1 MGTRNS
7 VEITPKTG
15 KGVSKV
21 KKQKRAFF
29 IFGEIVQRKFWKLI
43 ELNLIYILFCLPIV
57 TFGPATAAMTKIL
70 RYFYTEKP
78 VFLFNDFFKAFK
90 ESFKQSFFVGIVDIA
105 FIASFY
111 LYTKQLMP
119 QIEGTNAAWFY
130 YAVVLLISVIFI
142 IGNFYIYVQIV
153 TLTLKLPAIIKNAF
167 YLIFLAVIPNFVSLS
182 VFIIILTLVL
192 LFIPYSLA
200 VMALIGFSFLGLV
213 IVFNS
218 YRVVVKIIVNPY
230 YEARG
235 EKNPEEAIF
244 ENQSSVFTDM
254 GEQEETYEPVFT
266 GKAKGKGKVI
276 K

>member
-15 KGVSKV
+15 RGVSKV
-21 KKQKRAFF
+21 RKQKRAIF
-29 IFGEIVQRKFWKLI
+29 IFTDVFKRKFWKLI

-57 TFGPATAAMTKIL
+57 TFGPATAAMTKML

-78 VFLFNDFFKAFK
+78 VFLFSDFVKAFK
-90 ESFKQSFFVGIVDIA
+90 ESFKQSFLVGIVDIL
-105 FIASFY
+105 FIVSFC
-111 LYTKQLMP
+111 LYTIQLLP
-119 QIEGTNAAWFY
+119 QVEGTDSAWFY
-130 YAVVLLISVIFI
+130 YALVLLVSVIFI

-153 TLTLKLPAIIKNAF
+153 TLTLKMSAIIKNAF
-167 YLIFLAVIPNFVSLS
+167 YLIFLAVVPNFVSLS
-182 VFIIILTLVL
+182 VFVIMATLTL

-200 VMALIGFSFLGLV
+200 VMLLIGFSTVGLV
-213 IVFNS
+213 VVINS

-235 EKNPEEAIF
+235 EKNPEEAVF
-244 ENQSSVFTDM
+244 ENQSAVFTDM
-254 GEQEETYEPVFT
+254 GEEEQANEPVFT
-266 GKAKGKGKVI
+266 GKARGKGKVI

>member
-21 KKQKRAFF
+21 KKEKRALF
-29 IFGEIVQRKFWKLI
+29 IFADLFKRKFWKLV

-57 TFGPATAAMTKIL
+57 TFGPATAAMTKML

-78 VFLFNDFFKAFK
+78 VFLFSDFFKAFK
-90 ESFKQSFFVGIVDIA
+90 ESFKQSFLVGIFDIL
-105 FIASFY
+105 FIISFC
-111 LYTKQLMP
+111 LYTIQLLP
-119 QIEGTNAAWFY
+119 RVEGTDWAWFY
-130 YAVVLLISVIFI
+130 YALVLLVSVIFI

-153 TLTLKLPAIIKNAF
+153 TLTLKMPAIIKNAF
-167 YLIFLAVIPNFVSLS
+167 YLIFLAIIPNFISLT
-182 VFIIILTLVL
+182 VFVIMATLTL

-200 VMALIGFSFLGLV
+200 VLILIGFSFLGLV
-213 IVFNS
+213 VVFNS

-235 EKNPEEAIF
+235 EKNPEDAKF
-244 ENQSSVFTDM
+244 ESHTAVFTDM
-254 GEQEETYEPVFT
+254 GEEEKPEEPVFT